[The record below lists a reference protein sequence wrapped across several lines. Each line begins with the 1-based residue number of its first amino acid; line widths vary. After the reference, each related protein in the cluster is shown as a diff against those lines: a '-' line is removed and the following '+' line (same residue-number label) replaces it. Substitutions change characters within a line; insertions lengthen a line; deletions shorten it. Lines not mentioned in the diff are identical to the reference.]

1 MPSKKDNLL
10 SYLNSVN
17 LDLGESRFLTQEE
30 IDASTSSYLIE
41 KDYDKY
47 KDYLSK
53 GNTQVVHDA
62 PETWDEKRAKNQSG
76 FAKFG
81 NSLGQMV
88 GTFGTALGSTVAAL
102 GGAVVGG
109 VGQLN
114 DLRTGEDNTDFMD
127 TMINNPVMKGINEF
141 DTYLKEDL
149 LPTYYTKEQQ
159 ESILSAST
167 GTDLLNGIGFL
178 ASNVIPNAAITKAFG
193 SWAKVVA
200 MNKVGKLAPA
210 TEALVKAG
218 TLTTQEAGIISNFA
232 GFLNKAGPVVGAA
245 VGRIGESAI
254 ESYDT
259 YESIKQSLTA
269 ERDKNRRDMEIYGVA
284 DNPEMANLSD
294 EAIEEKAKTARNN
307 VFGGN
312 MFLAASDMMQFS
324 RWMRGPGIG
333 ERLAKEGIKNVA
345 KSFTK
350 KEAVGS
356 LLKEAGQEAAEEG
369 FQFLLQKGAEKQATK
384 GGSFLDGITESTDE
398 LFTTVEGQK
407 SMLLGA
413 VLGGGMSGLMNFR
426 RRGEIKQ
433 QVQQAIE
440 QYNAL
445 GDTKERYITDENGK
459 RVVNP
464 ELSKSASKFM
474 YYEKIKQEAIA
485 EGNLSKYEL
494 AEKIQ
499 FASTVA
505 AKKSFGDY
513 DTFIDEL
520 ESMSTLTTEE
530 AEQYF
535 GELPTKN
542 GRKMSPAEVVK
553 DKVAFAE
560 RINKML
566 DGLNNIASI
575 NPLLPV
581 HKNHIV
587 SYILKQ
593 ESIRDQIIE
602 NEGKINEI
610 KSRAKLNPVTNE
622 TELFEA
628 DQLEIDKLTKIDAT
642 LKNEFKVISKEV
654 TSLISK
660 PEKAVKEVENQQEEE
675 IEEIVDEAEKQQIE
689 QQNKLADVINNQETI
704 IVETPEGQKEVQ
716 IVGLDEETG
725 NPIDNEGNVIDP
737 EQVLAGKDLASQQ
750 LEPEIQ
756 DNIPEEEYNDSEEAQ
771 DGPLKTT
778 IMATSTR
785 GHAVEGGLRF
795 STPTGSPTG
804 EMKFQLEFPQVDIIT
819 KMSDPNNTP
828 SETKKYHVEVFIE
841 ELNNE
846 QKLVEL
852 DKINKHRKDRNIGGP
867 LTLAELESDEH
878 LPLRVVM
885 YQNGKVFS
893 NDKTPF
899 HDIDYFVKTAEYERI
914 FNEHGAEAAEARK
927 REHLATRSK
936 IIEALR
942 DGRKVTF
949 PIVAKSTGMI
959 NYNPFVDKKKQV
971 NPLIGGKGIGV
982 FNHIKPQGKAKGI
995 GVVTD
1000 VTEEDYTVEFSDG
1013 SKATYPLL
1021 GSWVNPKKG
1030 KTVFETVAANNTPI
1044 LIDGITSRQFTPEH
1058 IASLTE
1064 LFLHKLFKGN
1074 TLFKGKKNFEIVNS
1088 NRTGILNQLIYLGN
1102 NQNAPEKSIYFT
1114 KSGNLRVGR
1123 TEFTPD
1129 SDPNK
1134 VAQAIEIFIGTH
1146 KPYPKVSITGLDIDI
1161 ILPTSIEDNGEIT
1174 SDESTQKVWEFLF
1187 KGNQPLIGSNVNSD
1201 VNFINS
1207 YFVYDNPVIEQSQPQ
1222 SYAEEL
1228 SKEQTPTQSTDIK
1241 ADIERRK
1248 EEIEDFRIEAK
1259 EDIDSSVLG
1268 NKGQKWGTVIRVH
1281 RKENTNISKQY
1292 KLTDFESKELLE
1304 KEIDK
1309 IYDAALAALKNVPLT
1324 NEGNNTENVQNE
1336 EDKVT
1341 EKANIER
1348 RTIQMQ
1354 PDNVAKIINGIKTT
1368 TTRSESQA
1376 KQINIPIGKTAVV
1389 NIGGKDFLVTNRGLL
1404 NIEEAGGREAM
1415 EKSENFENNTPKY
1428 QQTKNWL
1435 NGKGKLY
1442 VYDIVKEQ
1450 TPPTTQSDAKIEKPE
1465 VDITPII
1472 EHKTEDC
1479 NGTGNNKNPI
1489 NPAKG
1494 GKKLNLDDIDI

>member
-1 MPSKKDNLL
+1 MAKKPAFALQDANT
-10 SYLNSVN
+10 SPYL
-17 LDLGESRFLTQEE
+17 FP
-30 IDASTSSYLIE
+30 STSYG
-41 KDYDKY
+41 DVD
-47 KDYLSK
+47 LSK
-53 GNTQVVHDA
+53 YEKYLANDSGFIEGDVDIEA
-62 PETWDEKRAKNQSG
+62 WDELRAKKQSG
-76 FAKFG
+76 LNKFG

-102 GGAVVGG
+102 GGAAVGAA
-109 VGQLN
+109 GQIG
-114 DLRTGEDNTDFMD
+114 DAVTGEDNTDFMD

-149 LPTYYTKEQQ
+149 LPTYYSKDQQ
-159 ESILSAST
+159 ESLLFNGGWAAT

-178 ASNVIPNAAITKAFG
+178 ASNVIPNAVITKAFG

-218 TLTTQEAGIISNFA
+218 TLTTQEAGIISSFA

-294 EAIEEKAKTARNN
+294 EAIEKKAKTARNN

-312 MFLAASDMMQFS
+312 MFLAASDMMQFT

-485 EGNLSKYEL
+485 EGNLSEYEL

-520 ESMSTLTTEE
+520 ESMNTLTTEE

-553 DKVAFAE
+553 DKVVFAE

-587 SYILKQ
+587 SYILNQ

-642 LKNEFKVISKEV
+642 LKNEFKAISKEV

-660 PEKAVKEVENQQEEE
+660 PEKAVKEVEKQQEEE

-785 GHAVEGGLRF
+785 GHAVTDGKKF
-795 STPTGSPTG
+795 PVSTGSPTG
-804 EMKFQLEFPQVDIIT
+804 ETKFQLELSQVDIIT

-1088 NRTGILNQLIYLGN
+1088 NKTGILNQLIYLGN

-1174 SDESTQKVWEFLF
+1174 SDEPTQKVWEFLF

-1228 SKEQTPTQSTDIK
+1228 SKES
-1241 ADIERRK
+1241 
-1248 EEIEDFRIEAK
+1248 
-1259 EDIDSSVLG
+1259 
-1268 NKGQKWGTVIRVH
+1268 
-1281 RKENTNISKQY
+1281 
-1292 KLTDFESKELLE
+1292 
-1304 KEIDK
+1304 
-1309 IYDAALAALKNVPLT
+1309 NVPLT

-1341 EKANIER
+1341 EKNDKTLKGRLVYYYPE
-1348 RTIQMQ
+1348 
-1354 PDNVAKIINGIKTT
+1354 KIGGILSSKIL
-1368 TTRSESQA
+1368 EYVNQ
-1376 KQINIPIGKTAVV
+1376 NFLIGKSIAEKASDLNEGDNTKYDLISQYFDITT
-1389 NIGGKDFLVTNRGLL
+1389 NKEFDYLTDNFTEQEIKSFLDFYEDTDLIDPEFDANFSLSTLFKEVLKVT
-1404 NIEEAGGREAM
+1404 
-1415 EKSENFENNTPKY
+1415 EKVEDKA
-1428 QQTKNWL
+1428 QTK
-1435 NGKGKLY
+1435 
-1442 VYDIVKEQ
+1442 I
-1450 TPPTTQSDAKIEKPE
+1450 AFPE